1 MAKDRYLQALRGVA
15 IAAVVLIHCLPQC
28 PASIAVRPFL
38 NWSVAAF
45 LFLSGYLT
53 CEKKVLAGGV
63 LRRRVSRT
71 LPPYVVWSLAYAV
84 ILQRSGPLGAL
95 KAALTAGAAAQLYF
109 VAVYLQLVILTPL
122 LYRMLKRCRGLVY
135 AITPI
140 CLLVCEIATAAG
152 VAFPAQCRLFPVWL
166 VYYVVGL
173 DWPHWSKVLAGRLRL
188 VCCAFVVCL
197 AVQFAAGY
205 GWNAMGNYNM
215 ATTQLKLS
223 SMFTSLCVIA
233 LLMLLPCFVRR
244 GAASSFLVPLGDASF
259 GILSLSYLCDRY
271 FS

>member
-1 MAKDRYLQALRGVA
+1 M
-15 IAAVVLIHCLPQC
+15 
-28 PASIAVRPFL
+28 
-38 NWSVAAF
+38 
-45 LFLSGYLT
+45 
-53 CEKKVLAGGV
+53 

-95 KAALTAGAAAQLYF
+95 KAVLTAGAAAQLYF

-140 CLLVCEIATAAG
+140 CLLVYEVATAAG
-152 VAFPAQCRLFPVWL
+152 FAFPALCRLFPVWL

-173 DWPHWSKVLAGRLRL
+173 DWPHWSKVLEGRLRL

-233 LLMLLPCFVRR
+233 LLILLPCFVRR

-259 GILSLSYLCDRY
+259 GIYLCHIFAIVIFRRMLALAALPLTLSTILLWLLALGVS
-271 FS
+271 FAVCSLGTLFLPRSASKVIGLV